1 MIRSALKSLV
11 KDRASKAVKE
21 RVDDDARA
29 LLYTVGGM
37 ATLTL
42 GGPRLPALGL
52 FAKGAA
58 GLERQWRA
66 KHPRFQG
73 GPRERW
79 QKAEQFYE
87 GTHQDPTNRVLH
99 IVGIP
104 MIVGGAAGMLAFRP
118 LGLTAP
124 LWFGSAGTFAT
135 GWALNIVGHAVFEKN
150 APAFKDD
157 PLSFVA
163 GPVWDARQVARK
175 LRAREA
181 VVA

>member
-1 MIRSALKSLV
+1 MIRSTLKSLV
-11 KDRASKAVKE
+11 KDRAASSLKK
-21 RVDDDARA
+21 RVDPDTLA
-29 LLYTVGGM
+29 LAYTVGGM

-42 GGPRLPALGL
+42 GGPRIPALGL
-52 FAKGAA
+52 FVKGARE
-58 GLERQWRA
+58 LENGWRA
-66 KHPRFQG
+66 RHPRFQG
-73 GPRERW
+73 GLRERW
-79 QKAEQFYE
+79 HKAEAFYE
-87 GTHQDPTNRVLH
+87 GTHQDDTNRMLH

-104 MIVGGAAGMLAFRP
+104 MILGGAAGMLAFRP

-124 LWFGSAGTFAT
+124 LWFGSAGTFTT

-163 GPVWDARQVARK
+163 GPVWDARQVARR
-175 LRAREA
+175 LRRKP